1 MQREFK
7 NELQQEIICHNFDFC
22 DIAAPNSNF
31 TTKYYYTNSN
41 KIHIVQ
47 HNIPTSHSSL
57 YRTSS
62 MASVATV
69 TGGPITKEEDDKGEE
84 GLLFLLE
91 VAGFEQV
98 APLLAF

>member
-1 MQREFK
+1 M
-7 NELQQEIICHNFDFC
+7 
-22 DIAAPNSNF
+22 AAANINF
-31 TTKYYYTNSN
+31 TTKHYYKKSN
-41 KIHIVQ
+41 KIHIAQ
-47 HNIPTSHSSL
+47 HNIPTSYGSL

-98 APLLAF
+98 ASSLTF

>member
-1 MQREFK
+1 
-7 NELQQEIICHNFDFC
+7 
-22 DIAAPNSNF
+22 
-31 TTKYYYTNSN
+31 
-41 KIHIVQ
+41 
-47 HNIPTSHSSL
+47 
-57 YRTSS
+57 

-98 APLLAF
+98 ASSLAFWGTDGCFWRTLSCLLCQVEMSESRKEAQQLSRFVP

>member
-1 MQREFK
+1 
-7 NELQQEIICHNFDFC
+7 
-22 DIAAPNSNF
+22 
-31 TTKYYYTNSN
+31 
-41 KIHIVQ
+41 
-47 HNIPTSHSSL
+47 
-57 YRTSS
+57 

-98 APLLAF
+98 APLYVGFLGGGLMFLEDIVMSSLSGGDVRE

>member
-1 MQREFK
+1 MSCKKKSFVITLIL
-7 NELQQEIICHNFDFC
+7 LQLSTSQQSMITQ
-22 DIAAPNSNF
+22 IATNF
-31 TTKYYYTNSN
+31 TYK
-41 KIHIVQ
+41 
-47 HNIPTSHSSL
+47 HNIFPLH
-57 YRTSS
+57 RTSS

-98 APLLAF
+98 ASSLTF

>member
-1 MQREFK
+1 
-7 NELQQEIICHNFDFC
+7 
-22 DIAAPNSNF
+22 
-31 TTKYYYTNSN
+31 
-41 KIHIVQ
+41 
-47 HNIPTSHSSL
+47 
-57 YRTSS
+57 

-98 APLLAF
+98 APLFAFGGRVDVFWRTLSCLFCQVEMSESRKEAQQLSRFLP

>member
-1 MQREFK
+1 MSCKKKIFCP
-7 NELQQEIICHNFDFC
+7 NIDFAPIINL
-22 DIAAPNSNF
+22 
-31 TTKYYYTNSN
+31 TTTYYYTKSN
-41 KIHIVQ
+41 QICIVQ
-47 HNIPTSHSSL
+47 HNIPTSHGSL

-69 TGGPITKEEDDKGEE
+69 TGGPIAKEEDDKGEE
-84 GLLFLLE
+84 GLLYLLE

>member
-1 MQREFK
+1 MVLCDNK
-7 NELQQEIICHNFDFC
+7 ELK
-22 DIAAPNSNF
+22 A
-31 TTKYYYTNSN
+31 TNVTWLL
-41 KIHIVQ
+41 VQ
-47 HNIPTSHSSL
+47 HNITTSHGSL

-98 APLLAF
+98 APPLAFWGRLMFLEDIVMSSLSGGDVRE